1 MKHTQVQNTKE
12 EPTNIATV
20 NQIIDLPVT
29 YSVPGPGPGPGPLEK
44 ANPRPLEKVDP
55 ITKFIV

>member
-12 EPTNIATV
+12 YNIATV

-29 YSVPGPGPGPGPLEK
+29 YSVPGPGPGPLEK